1 MTNATATPP
10 TITASALTQQQ
21 LVDLRDAISN
31 GTHKDFDFFFE
42 AVVDAIRSYAQ
53 QILEEKLE
61 DGSNADDE
69 AIDTLSDELYNL
81 VDFRLNID
89 GLKPENA

>member
-42 AVVDAIRSYAQ
+42 AVVGVIRDYSQ
-53 QILEEKLE
+53 QLLEKTLEE
-61 DGSNADDE
+61 GANADDE
-69 AIDTLSDELYNL
+69 AIDALSDDLYNL

-89 GLKPENA
+89 GLNPENA